1 MSNRCNH
8 PTSRGPCPRP
18 VQDGRAKCS
27 IHRKSATVAKAYQ
40 LSDPELTK
48 SLDRHSGA
56 NLLDLSQQIVLLRGM
71 IERRLNMA
79 GETQS
84 EQISAYNFV
93 ASNLASLTKMTE
105 TLLKLGKETGELMSR
120 GELESHL
127 TGLLEIISDELADL
141 PDYEDRID
149 RILSKLN
156 PDETPDE

>member
-1 MSNRCNH
+1 
-8 PTSRGPCPRP
+8 
-18 VQDGRAKCS
+18 
-27 IHRKSATVAKAYQ
+27 
-40 LSDPELTK
+40 
-48 SLDRHSGA
+48 
-56 NLLDLSQQIVLLRGM
+56 M

-156 PDETPDE
+156 PEETPDE